1 MRTELSERARADL
14 RRALGEMESLAPL
27 PPELET
33 RPVELRTEAE
43 STPRPLLVTVGAAA
57 VVFALVLPIALLS
70 GNRDVVDDAS
80 QTVPPPTQAE
90 TTAPEPEP
98 TTTAL
103 VNGWAITDAPGLGS
117 VIGTTDEGSISISMG
132 LVHTSD
138 DGVVWQP
145 SGSLGE
151 GASAIDIEHHEG
163 TLVAAGVVIS
173 EEEDGGRAHSPAVW
187 TSTDGGVTWTQNDLG
202 VKDVTTTPDGF
213 VAVGIEKRD
222 DSDPT
227 YSKTRGVL
235 WTSADGLSWTRV
247 AATDDPEGISS
258 SFSNVVWNGQVVI
271 LGHRGPDYVSEG
283 SGLEDSVPHETV
295 TWFSDGTDLSEPVPS
310 NLVGNLD
317 ANQTAVTPHGIIA
330 MTHWMTPTVKTVA
343 AAWISDDGTT
353 WTEINIDPGNYEYTD
368 IGQFGDEVFI
378 TGYDLSGRDDTGL
391 WSTLDGADWTR
402 LELPDLP
409 EFTTLSQVEVSES
422 ALVIAGDQSSG
433 IIASRPR
440 P

>member
-80 QTVPPPTQAE
+80 QIVPPPTQAE
-90 TTAPEPEP
+90 TTGPEPEP

-103 VNGWAITDAPGLGS
+103 VDGWAITDTPGLEW
-117 VIGTTDEGSISISMG
+117 VIGTTDEGLIAISMG

-151 GASAIDIEHHEG
+151 GASAVDIEHHEG
-163 TLVAAGVVIS
+163 TLVAAGVVVS

-202 VKDVTTTPDGF
+202 VTDVTTTPDGF
-213 VAVGIEKRD
+213 VAVGIERR

-227 YSKTRGVL
+227 YSKTQGVL

-247 AATDDPEGISS
+247 ATTDDPEGISS
-258 SFSNVVWNGQVVI
+258 AFSNVVWNGQVVI

-283 SGLEDSVPHETV
+283 SDLEDSEPHENV
-295 TWFSDGTDLSEPVPS
+295 TWFSNGTDLSEPVPS
-310 NLVGNLD
+310 NLEGYLD

-330 MTHWMTPTVKTVA
+330 MTHWTTPTVKTVA

-353 WTEINIDPGNYEYTD
+353 WTELSIEPGNYEYTD
-368 IGQFGDEVFI
+368 IGQFGNEVLI
-378 TGYDLSGRDDTGL
+378 TGYDLSERDDTGL
-391 WSTLDGADWTR
+391 WSTLDGTNWLR

-409 EFTTLSQVEVSES
+409 GFTRLNQVEVSDS
-422 ALVIAGDQSSG
+422 AFVIAGDQSGTG

-440 P
+440 S

>member
-1 MRTELSERARADL
+1 MRSELSERARADL
-14 RRALGEMESLAPL
+14 RRTIGEMESLAPL

-33 RPVELRTEAE
+33 RPVELRPIAKA
-43 STPRPLLVTVGAAA
+43 TPRPLLVAIGAAA
-57 VVFALVLPIALLS
+57 VVFAIVLPIAILS
-70 GNRDVVDDAS
+70 GNMDVDDAS

-103 VNGWAITDAPGLGS
+103 VNGWAITDTPGLGS
-117 VIGTTDEGSISISMG
+117 VIGTTDEGFISISMG

-187 TSTDGGVTWTQNDLG
+187 TSTDRGVTWTRNDLG
-202 VKDVTTTPDGF
+202 VTDVTTTPDGF
-213 VAVGIEKRD
+213 VAVGIERRD

-227 YSKTRGVL
+227 YIKTQGVL
-235 WTSADGLSWTRV
+235 WTSADGLSWTRG

-258 SFSNVVWNGQVVI
+258 SFSNVVWNGQIVI

-283 SGLEDSVPHETV
+283 SGLEDSEPHENV
-295 TWFSDGTDLSEPVPS
+295 TWFSDGTDLSDPVPS
-310 NLVGNLD
+310 NLEGYLD

-353 WTEINIDPGNYEYTD
+353 WTELNIEPDNYEYTD

-378 TGYDLSGRDDTGL
+378 TGYDLSERDDTGL
-391 WSTLDGADWTR
+391 WSTLDGTDWTR

-409 EFTTLSQVEVSES
+409 EFTTLSQVEISES

-433 IIASRPR
+433 IIGSRPR